1 MQITH
6 KAFLELL
13 SRLRRRCPVRV
24 CVLEESP
31 GARLLHRLLL
41 PLGISFL
48 SFAAFT
54 WAGTIYLSRRLFNT
68 AGGYKVLRH
77 EAVHLL
83 DQHRLGLLPFII
95 GYLLLLP
102 FGLTIRAYFEW
113 RGYRETL
120 RAWWED
126 SPPKA
131 RRRGERLVGQFTS
144 RRYGFMWLPAGMVR
158 RWVERELARIEQTDG
173 RACPGLELLSPPTL
187 LRQSRPP
194 RPHHLIR

>member
-1 MQITH
+1 MQLTH
-6 KAFLELL
+6 KLSLELL

-24 CVLEESP
+24 CVLEDSP
-31 GARLLHRLLL
+31 GARILDRLLR
-41 PLGISFL
+41 PFGISFF

-83 DQHRLGLLPFII
+83 DQHRLGLPPFII

-102 FGLTIRAYFEW
+102 VGLTIRAYFEW

-126 SPPKA
+126 SPMKA
-131 RRRGERLVGQFTS
+131 HRRGERLVGQFTS

-158 RWVERELARIEQTDG
+158 RRVERELTRLEQTNG
-173 RACPGLELLSPPTL
+173 QPWQGLELLSPPRTGQH
-187 LRQSRPP
+187 RHRRRRP
-194 RPHHLIR
+194 R